1 MGPVLWRV
9 VDWAGYEAAL
19 MLLRNV
25 QRTAVAVFVDGGR
38 FWADPSRVGRV
49 ELKAAPASSAAAR
62 AVRHRRA
69 PRSGAPAG
77 FAGAGGGAPG
87 GGVGGG
93 GEVLGKV
100 CVNALWHSLFG
111 VMIDRCDEQP
121 ANTTATAAG
130 AAHHR

>member
-1 MGPVLWRV
+1 MGPLLWRV

-25 QRTAVAVFVDGGR
+25 QRTAVAVFVDRGR

-62 AVRHRRA
+62 GVRHRRA

-77 FAGAGGGAPG
+77 FSGAGGGAPG
-87 GGVGGG
+87 AGVGRGG
-93 GEVLGKV
+93 GFGEGV
-100 CVNALWHSLFG
+100 CKCVVAWF
-111 VMIDRCDEQP
+111 IWRYD
-121 ANTTATAAG
+121 
-130 AAHHR
+130 